1 MRYTV
6 YKRRVTTY
14 KGVLGTARVSQPPPG
29 RCHVAVWQRV
39 GSKCPEKARSVVAC
53 CLFFDTRTVAAPGT
67 DSVSSVL
74 EPLAVVPA

>member
-29 RCHVAVWQRV
+29 RCHVGLAARGKQVPGEGTVSRRV
-39 GSKCPEKARSVVAC
+39 LFVLRHPDCGGAR
-53 CLFFDTRTVAAPGT
+53 D
-67 DSVSSVL
+67 
-74 EPLAVVPA
+74 